1 MEVDEHRAP
10 ASTSAVYSAVMRS
23 VPQAGLNSRDATI
36 TSNNSVSVPLP
47 NASVPEGNAPASAA
61 LRGEAGPTSTD
72 VRERVAS
79 SAAPGDEIDPPAT
92 TGTTGSEKTRD
103 ASNNEDNAPQNQTSQ
118 FTFSMARDTVPPQ
131 VRFSIPAIIPMSCQV
146 EDSTTFRPKKYF
158 RSIGG
163 RTGLTAI
170 GDDRIVMDKRQVSE
184 EQDRARVLEKELQK
198 TQRQLQQAKRQLLER
213 EEIRARG
220 LEAQVTRTQQLL
232 ADFRFEGV
240 QRSEGHFSNVK
251 SPDNNWL
258 TGLEGIPMKT
268 PRKKTKEYKTLC
280 AFVRYAFQHKFPKT
294 PKETDFERHIPA
306 DVDDVN
312 KYEVGEHTGPVT
324 DDLHIDALSGRSSE
338 WNRRI
343 IDILYQCILDKLN
356 VDKLAD
362 DQEQMFRSL
371 VCKKLL
377 RVKVHC
383 RASVQR
389 PMIDGKFESEE
400 EAIARRDAQKKQKS
414 KQDRHNMRRHTIF
427 DQRIKTCKTKL
438 MVLPEPDRD
447 VSPWNFLYNVLMAY
461 GVEGMSSDES
471 EDSSVGARRTI
482 YHVKVLAWRKDID
495 KYLDFID
502 AHHIYIVSKRGTP
515 GRTDRRRDHTFAS
528 DRGAKPELPRSF
540 YDEMWLDGPA
550 PKQAMIKM
558 TVSKK
563 NFEWLRIFDT
573 QTE

>member
-23 VPQAGLNSRDATI
+23 VLQAGSNSRDATV

-61 LRGEAGPTSTD
+61 LRGETP
-72 VRERVAS
+72 
-79 SAAPGDEIDPPAT
+79 PPPAT

-103 ASNNEDNAPQNQTSQ
+103 ASNNGSNAPQNQTSQ
-118 FTFSMARDTVPPQ
+118 FTFSMARDAMPLQ
-131 VRFSIPAIIPMSCQV
+131 VCFSIPAIIPMSCQV

-158 RSIGG
+158 RSIRGQ
-163 RTGLTAI
+163 TGLTAI
-170 GDDRIVMDKRQVSE
+170 GDDHIVMDKRQVSE
-184 EQDRARVLEKELQK
+184 EQDRACALEKELQK

-213 EEIRARG
+213 EEIRAWG

-240 QRSEGHFSNVK
+240 QRSEGHFSSGQ
-251 SPDNNWL
+251 SPTDGRGGWTDIQREAAGQNWL

-268 PRKKTKEYKTLC
+268 PRRKTKEYKTLC

-324 DDLHIDALSGRSSE
+324 DDLHIDALSGRFSD

-362 DQEQMFRSL
+362 DQEQEFRSL

-528 DRGAKPELPRSF
+528 DRGAKPRLPRSF
-540 YDEMWLDGPA
+540 YNEMWLDGPT